1 VQPHYELISEGDR
14 YYARALRAIRRAR
27 HSVQL
32 MVYIWQDDAVGRLF
46 LRALERKCRQNVHV
60 MVVVDAVGSYK
71 LPSDF
76 FRKLQECGAEV
87 YMHHHFR
94 ALNWQWFRFLIRR
107 NHRKIIMVDN
117 EVAFTGG
124 FNIMRECSRR
134 HFGERRWLDL
144 ALVSRHAGFIRH
156 LAAQFRDASCRARP
170 PWLRQAAPSMAHC
183 SRARRPWLRQAAPS
197 VAHCSR
203 ARHQNWARRQLM
215 RSRNRAILLSRSRAV
230 SYSMSRYLK
239 RRLRQARQQIVISVP
254 YFVPYGFYYRILKR
268 KLKRGI
274 SVEIILPESSDVPLV
289 DGVSFYLARKLMQ
302 RGAQIY
308 LYHGPGS
315 ERRFSHTKFYLID
328 GFAGTGS
335 ANYDYRSMVLN
346 LDTLVFVRAANSQW
360 RSIRTDMKR
369 FSRPASM
376 ADLRPGLL
384 TYLLLPFR
392 WLL

>member
-1 VQPHYELISEGDR
+1 VQPCYELISEGDR
-14 YYARALRAIRRAR
+14 YYARALRAIRQAR

-60 MVVVDAVGSYK
+60 VVVVDAVGSYE

-76 FRKLQECGAEV
+76 FRQLQECGAQV
-87 YMHHHFR
+87 YMHHHIR
-94 ALNWQWFRFLIRR
+94 AFNWQWFRLLIRR
-107 NHRKIIMVDN
+107 NHRKIIIVDQ
-117 EVAFTGG
+117 ELGFTGG

-156 LAAQFRDASCRARP
+156 LDQQFRDASCRARP
-170 PWLRQAAPSMAHC
+170 PWLRQAAPSVARC
-183 SRARRPWLRQAAPS
+183 SRARPP
-197 VAHCSR
+197 
-203 ARHQNWARRQLM
+203 NWARRQLM
-215 RSRNRAILLSRSRAV
+215 RSRNRAILLSRHRAA

-239 RRLRQARQQIVISVP
+239 RRLRRARERIVISVP

-289 DGVSFYLARKLMQ
+289 DGVSFYLARKLLR
-302 RGAQIY
+302 RGARIH

-315 ERRFSHTKFYLID
+315 ERRFSHTKFYMID
-328 GFAGTGS
+328 RFAGTGS

-346 LDTLVFVRAANSQW
+346 LDTLVFTYRANPQW
-360 RSIRTDMKR
+360 HSIYVEMKR
-369 FSRPASM
+369 FSRPASV

-384 TYLLLPFR
+384 AYLLLPFR